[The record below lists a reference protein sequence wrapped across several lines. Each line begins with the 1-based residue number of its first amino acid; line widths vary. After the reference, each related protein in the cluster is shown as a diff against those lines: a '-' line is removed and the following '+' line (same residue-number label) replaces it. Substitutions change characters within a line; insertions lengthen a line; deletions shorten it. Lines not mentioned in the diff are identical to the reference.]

1 MKLRTHERNVVLASK
16 LTINE
21 IAMDPVKFMEKLF
34 ISTYAVCRELNLIDL
49 QNCCGCKTSSSSTG
63 CMMLQED
70 EKIEIY
76 FNEALRNVNFEKAQ
90 KRVMDNMQPFHLSTK
105 ATAEL
110 CTWLNNNPAFQSDIQ
125 QKIKDAVKVIRMY

>member
-1 MKLRTHERNVVLASK
+1 
-16 LTINE
+16 
-21 IAMDPVKFMEKLF
+21 
-34 ISTYAVCRELNLIDL
+34 
-49 QNCCGCKTSSSSTG
+49 
-63 CMMLQED
+63 MMLQED

-90 KRVMDNMQPFHLSTK
+90 KRVRDNMQPFHLSTK